1 MSARFPD
8 PDHINGFY
16 LGQFFG
22 LLGWAS
28 RSGEADHALSA
39 LDPQRPADVA
49 YLARLLLSGL
59 DSLTETQDAAL
70 ARTWA
75 YALSEFDDRDLG
87 WFLLGRLPNLP
98 AHPREFL
105 SQVAAQLYPQGLP
118 QVDAQMRRLDLPNE
132 SLFDLA

>member
-39 LDPQRPADVA
+39 FDPERSEDVA
-49 YLARLLLSGL
+49 YVAQLLLPGL
-59 DSLTETQDAAL
+59 DNLTETQDAAL

-75 YALSEFDDRDLG
+75 YAVSEFDDRDLN

-98 AHPREFL
+98 DHPRDFL
-105 SQVAAQLYPQGLP
+105 TQVAAQLYPQGLP
-118 QVDAQMRRLDLPNE
+118 QVDAQMRRLDVPNE
-132 SLFDLA
+132 SLFDLV

>member
-8 PDHINGFY
+8 PDHVNGFY

-22 LLGWAS
+22 LLGWAA
-28 RSGEADHALSA
+28 RSGEATHALSA
-39 LDPQRPADVA
+39 FDPQRPADVA
-49 YLARLLLSGL
+49 YLARLLLPGL
-59 DSLTETQDAAL
+59 DSLSEAQDAAL

-75 YALSEFDDRDLG
+75 YALSEFDDRDLN
-87 WFLLGRLPNLP
+87 WFLLGRLPVLP
-98 AHPREFL
+98 EHPREFL
-105 SQVAAQLYPQGLP
+105 TQLAAQLYPQGLP

>member
-1 MSARFPD
+1 MSAHFPD
-8 PDHINGFY
+8 PDHVNGFY
-16 LGQFFG
+16 LGQFFS
-22 LLGWAS
+22 LLGWAT
-28 RSGEADHALSA
+28 RQNETDHVLSA
-39 LDPQRPADVA
+39 FDPQRPEDAV
-49 YLARLLLSGL
+49 YVARLLLPGL
-59 DSLTETQDAAL
+59 DILTETQDAAL

-75 YALSEFDDRDLG
+75 YAVSEFDDRDLS
-87 WFLLGRLPNLP
+87 WFLLGRLPSVP

>member
-1 MSARFPD
+1 MSAHFPD

-22 LLGWAS
+22 LLSWAS

-39 LDPQRPADVA
+39 LDPQRSEDVA
-49 YLARLLLSGL
+49 YLAQLLLPGL
-59 DSLTETQDAAL
+59 DSLSEAQDAAL

-87 WFLLGRLPNLP
+87 WFLLGRLPSVP
-98 AHPREFL
+98 QYPREFL
-105 SQVAAQLYPQGLP
+105 SQVAALLYPQGLP